1 MSETP
6 QAVQDFARSI
16 GQLFTDLKPV
26 TRSQALKEIK
36 TRFNTAFEGSLN
48 LERKIQARVLGTV
61 IPAFTRPDTPEAPPE
76 EAPVVLQP
84 VQLSGFY
91 TATSQ
96 NVITFFVMT
105 SWPMLPG
112 GALVPLSPGWRA
124 IGVTNLVGNIIVTKV
139 SNKAGVF
146 EVGPGTSE
154 SYLWSFECQTDT
166 EQNIQNVQGVIG
178 AMLYP
183 PDAGSLVTNSITGI
197 LDGFYYVTQGR
208 LVYYIRGTT
217 PSMFGARWTVLDI
230 KGLKSTNVMTN
241 NFVMTPGIIRE
252 AYPYD
257 SYVTLTSD
265 QVEDNTM
272 DPVFGTVTVKQPPD
286 QARVIGANVL
296 YKSDYTAN
304 VSIDMNP
311 NIKTTGGAPLRS
323 LGEGVKGHQ
332 PIFQDTYKDL
342 EKEGYNAGTTYSLYA
357 IGPQDKYTT
366 GKDDTLWNTK
376 YPHHTNF
383 VCYQR
388 YVPIQAG
395 KFLGES
401 ITVELKPKELG
412 DLLCNMYFTCQLPAL
427 STGASYVNQVGRA
440 LIAQCEFMINDTVVE
455 TVYDD
460 WFFVKDQVF
469 LDADEQSAMFS
480 AVNGGSVTA
489 LTSTTT
495 TTTIC
500 LPLEYFFC
508 RRHSHLSKGRE
519 RLRRPYFPLCAL
531 YNQRIYIRITFN
543 PWPWISNDWNP
554 SAANPAST
562 YKEIINPAL
571 ILEEIKLTEEEK
583 LYYKTTKLRYVVNR
597 LKKEGVQSF
606 SSTTTQLQLTASFP
620 VQMLVWFIR
629 NKKYETVTSNL
640 FTDSRYEYGFT
651 TQYIQTAVSLPF
663 TSGTSYFV
671 DPIDTAKI
679 VLNNL
684 DITSTFQGSLYY
696 AFKQPIEHNL
706 AVPAKNIYMYSFGL
720 DPKEYNAGGYINFSK
735 LDSQTTT
742 LKLVF
747 VQQYATQVTQGYN
760 LYLFYYGY
768 TILEFENGSARL
780 PFM

>member
-1 MSETP
+1 MS
-6 QAVQDFARSI
+6 D
-16 GQLFTDLKPV
+16 LFTDLLPV
-26 TRSQALKEIK
+26 TKEEIDK
-36 TRFNTAFEGSLN
+36 VIQDRVVPAYKKVEKAVTPTFQKVLN

-61 IPAFTRPDTPEAPPE
+61 VPTFVKPTPEP

-96 NVITFFVMT
+96 NVITFYVMT
-105 SWPMLPG
+105 SLPV
-112 GALVPLSPGWRA
+112 LPSRKPVPLGPGWRA

-139 SNKAGVF
+139 TTEPGVF
-146 EVGPGTSE
+146 KVGPGNSE

-183 PDAGSLVTNSITGI
+183 PDAGSLVTNSITGL

-208 LVYYIRGTT
+208 LVYYIRGNV
-217 PSMFGARWTVLDI
+217 PKMFGPRWTVTDL
-230 KGLKSTNVMTN
+230 KGLKSSNVSTN
-241 NFVMTPGIIRE
+241 NFVATPGTVKTHS
-252 AYPYD
+252 YD

-272 DPVFGTVTVKQPPD
+272 EPVFGPITVKQPVD
-286 QARVIGANVL
+286 EAQVIGANVM
-296 YKSDYTAN
+296 YTSDYTEDATTVIVN
-304 VSIDMNP
+304 SKIE
-311 NIKTTGGAPLRS
+311 TTGGAPLRN
-323 LGEGVKGHQ
+323 LGENIKGHQ
-332 PIFQDTYKDL
+332 QIFQDTYKDL

-357 IGPQDKYTT
+357 IGPQEKYTI
-366 GKDDTLWNTK
+366 GKDDTIWNTD
-376 YPHHTNF
+376 YPQHTNF

-388 YVPIQAG
+388 YVPIQG
-395 KFLGES
+395 SKFLGET
-401 ITVELKPKELG
+401 ITIELKPKELG
-412 DLLCNMYFTCQLPAL
+412 DLMCNMYFTCQLPTLAA
-427 STGASYVNQVGRA
+427 GATYVNQVGRA
-440 LIAQCEFMINDTVVE
+440 LIAQCDFMINDTVIE

-460 WFFVKDQVF
+460 WFFIKDQVF
-469 LDADEQSAMFS
+469 LDADEQTAMFS
-480 AVNGGSVTA
+480 AVNGGSTSSLSPTTSNVTV
-489 LTSTTT
+489 
-495 TTTIC
+495 C
-500 LPLEYFFC
+500 VPLEYFFC
-508 RRHSHLSKGRE
+508 RRHSHLNKGRE

-531 YNQRIYIRITFN
+531 YNQRIYIRIQFN
-543 PWPWISNDWNP
+543 PWPWISSDWNASLAKP
-554 SAANPAST
+554 STT
-562 YKEIINPAL
+562 YKEILNPAL

-583 LYYKTTKLRYVVNR
+583 LYYKTKKLRYVVNR

-606 SSTTTQLQLTASFP
+606 SSATTQLQLTASFP
-620 VQMLVWFIR
+620 VQLLTWFIR

-640 FTDSRYEYGFT
+640 YTDSRYDYGFT
-651 TQYIQTAVSLPF
+651 TQYIQTAVTLPF

-679 VLNNL
+679 VLNNM

-696 AFKQPIEHNL
+696 AFKQPMEHNL
-706 AVPAKNIYMYSFGL
+706 SVPAKNIYMYSFGL
-720 DPKEYNAGGYINFSK
+720 NPKEYNAGGYINFSK

-747 VQQYATQVTQGYN
+747 VQQYATQVSQGYN

>member
-1 MSETP
+1 MS
-6 QAVQDFARSI
+6 D
-16 GQLFTDLKPV
+16 LFTDLLPV
-26 TRSQALKEIK
+26 SMKEIE
-36 TRFNTAFEGSLN
+36 TAFQTRVVPAFQKTLN
-48 LERKIQARVLGTV
+48 LERKIQAKVLGTV
-61 IPAFTRPDTPEAPPE
+61 VPAFMPPSPPE
-76 EAPVVLQP
+76 GPAEAPVVLQP

-91 TATSQ
+91 AATSQ
-96 NVITFFVMT
+96 NVITFYVMT
-105 SWPMLPG
+105 SWPMFPG
-112 GALVPLSPGWRA
+112 GKLIPLGPGWRA
-124 IGVTNLVGNIIVTKV
+124 TGVTNLIGNVIVKSV
-139 SNKAGVF
+139 SDKPGVF
-146 EVGPGTSE
+146 DVGPGNSE

-208 LVYYIRGTT
+208 LVYYIRGNV
-217 PSMFGARWTVLDI
+217 PSMFGPRWTVSDI
-230 KGLKSTNVMTN
+230 KGLKSSNVFTN
-241 NFVMTPGIIRE
+241 NFVATPGIVKE

-272 DPVFGTVTVKQPPD
+272 DPVMGAVIVKQPAD
-286 QARVIGANVL
+286 QARVIGANVK
-296 YKSDYTAN
+296 YTSDYTGN
-304 VSIDMNP
+304 VTSVVLNSE
-311 NIKTTGGAPLRS
+311 IKTTGGAPLRN
-323 LGEGVKGHQ
+323 LGENIKGHQ

-357 IGPQDKYTT
+357 VGPQEKYTV
-366 GKDDTLWNTK
+366 GKDDTLWNTD
-376 YPHHTNF
+376 YPQHTNF

-388 YVPIQAG
+388 YVPIQG
-395 KFLGES
+395 SKFLGET
-401 ITVELKPKELG
+401 ITIELKPKELG
-412 DLLCNMYFTCQLPAL
+412 DLLCNMYFTCQLPNL
-427 STGASYVNQVGRA
+427 SSGTSYVNQVGRA
-440 LIAQCEFMINDTVVE
+440 LIAQCDFMINDTVVE

-460 WFFVKDQVF
+460 WFFIKDQVF
-469 LDADEQSAMFS
+469 LDSDEQTAMFS
-480 AVNGGSVTA
+480 AINGGSRTA
-489 LTSTTT
+489 LTSATTNVT
-495 TTTIC
+495 VC

-508 RRHSHLSKGRE
+508 RRHSHMSKGRE

-531 YNQRIYIRITFN
+531 YNQRIYIRIQFN
-543 PWPWISNDWNP
+543 SWPWISNDWNASLAKP
-554 SAANPAST
+554 STT

-583 LYYKTTKLRYVVNR
+583 LYYKTKKLRYVVNR

-606 SSTTTQLQLTASFP
+606 NSTSTQLQLTASFP

-640 FTDSRYEYGFT
+640 YTDVRYEYGFT
-651 TQYIQTAVSLPF
+651 TQYIQTAVTLPF

-671 DPIDTAKI
+671 DPVDTAKI
-679 VLNNL
+679 VLNNM

-696 AFKQPIEHNL
+696 GFKQPMEHNL

-720 DPKEYNAGGYINFSK
+720 NPKEYNAGGYINFSK

-747 VQQYATQVTQGYN
+747 VQQYATQVSQGYN

-768 TILEFENGSARL
+768 TILEFENGSARM

>member
-1 MSETP
+1 MTAE
-6 QAVQDFARSI
+6 VKEELKRM
-16 GQLFTDLKPV
+16 FTDLKPV
-26 TRSQALKEIK
+26 TRDQALKEIK
-36 TRFNTAFEGSLN
+36 SRFNGTLN

-61 IPAFTRPDTPEAPPE
+61 IPAFMPPPQPEASPPE
-76 EAPVVLQP
+76 VPDILEP

-96 NVITFFVMT
+96 NVVTFFVMT
-105 SWPMLPG
+105 SWPLLLG
-112 GALVPLSPGWRA
+112 GKLVPLGPGWRA
-124 IGVTNLVGNIIVTKV
+124 VGVTSLVGNVIVTKV
-139 SNKAGVF
+139 SDKPGAR
-146 EVGPGTSE
+146 EITPGTSE
-154 SYLWSFECQTDT
+154 SYQWSFECQTDT
-166 EQNIQNVQGVIG
+166 EQNIQTVQGVIG
-178 AMLYP
+178 AVLYP
-183 PDAGSLVTNSITGI
+183 PDTGSLVTNSITG
-197 LDGFYYVTQGR
+197 LLNGFYYVTQGR
-208 LVYYIRGTT
+208 LVYYIRGST
-217 PSMFGARWTVLDI
+217 PSMFGAGWTVTDL
-230 KGLKSTNVMTN
+230 KGLKSSNIATN
-241 NFVMTPGIIRE
+241 NFVMTPGIVRE

-272 DPVFGTVTVKQPPD
+272 DPVFGSVTVKQPPE
-286 QARVIGANVL
+286 QARVIGANVM
-296 YKSDYTAN
+296 YTSDYSAN
-304 VSIDMNP
+304 VSIVMNS
-311 NIKTTGGAPLRS
+311 NIKTTGGAPLRT
-323 LGEGVKGHQ
+323 LGENIKGHQ
-332 PIFQDTYKDL
+332 PIFQDTYKDI

-357 IGPQDKYTT
+357 IGPQEKYTN
-366 GKDDTLWNTK
+366 GKDDAIWNTK
-376 YPHHTNF
+376 YPRHTNF

-388 YVPIQAG
+388 YVPIQAN
-395 KFLGES
+395 KFLGET
-401 ITVELKPKELG
+401 ITIELKPKELG
-412 DLLCNMYFTCQLPAL
+412 DLMCNMYFTCQLPGL
-427 STGASYVNQVGRA
+427 SSGATYVNQVGRA
-440 LIAQCEFMINDTVVE
+440 LIAQCEFLINDTVVE

-460 WFFVKDQVF
+460 WFFIKDQVF
-469 LDADEQSAMFS
+469 LDADEQTAMFS
-480 AVNGGSVTA
+480 AVNGGSASA
-489 LTSTTT
+489 LASTSPTTVC
-495 TTTIC
+495 I
-500 LPLEYFFC
+500 PLEYFFC
-508 RRHSHLSKGRE
+508 RRHSHLTKGRE

-554 SAANPAST
+554 SAAKPAST

-597 LKKEGVQSF
+597 IKKEGVQAFTSA
-606 SSTTTQLQLTASFP
+606 TTQLQLTASFP

-640 FTDSRYEYGFT
+640 YSDSRYEYGFT

-671 DPIDTAKI
+671 DPIATAKI

-706 AVPAKNIYMYSFGL
+706 SVPAKNIYMYSFGL
-720 DPKEYNAGGYINFSK
+720 NPKEYNAGGYINFSK